1 MVKEADII
9 YHLLFP
15 ILSDRP
21 ENEDRFRIGWGDR
34 DFPKYGGS
42 IDGCYHHVAL
52 QMGRSDGSQD
62 SVCDLDGDRSYSGN
76 SLYCFRAA
84 LSILC

>member
-1 MVKEADII
+1 MEFAIKGKSFCIWSKKRILYTICFFLFCLIDQRTKTGSGLDGAIETFRNMV
-9 YHLLFP
+9 
-15 ILSDRP
+15 
-21 ENEDRFRIGWGDR
+21 
-34 DFPKYGGS
+34 
-42 IDGCYHHVAL
+42 
-52 QMGRSDGSQD
+52 GSQD